1 MADDERE
8 SFTRTLAQQ
17 LFGMPSTLPDDNSPE
32 QEADDLMEAQGTP
45 RPAPD
50 SPSIES
56 SPTASPETSET
67 EAQQKQL
74 KTATEL
80 AEMIEFDLA
89 RHPDCPKAGFRVTVY
104 GWPYWQAMLTITPAA
119 GGVRNPQEWRDLTSE
134 LAERLR
140 KRYNL
145 AWEE

>member
-17 LFGMPSTLPDDNSPE
+17 LFGMSSALPGHNPPE
-32 QEADDLMEAQGTP
+32 PDAGDLIEAQVTP

-50 SPSIES
+50 SPSIEN
-56 SPTASPETSET
+56 SPETSEA
-67 EAQQKQL
+67 EARHKPL

-89 RHPDCPKAGFRVTVY
+89 RHPDCPKTGFRVTS
-104 GWPYWQAMLTITPAA
+104 TA
-119 GGVRNPQEWRDLTSE
+119 GPIG
-134 LAERLR
+134 
-140 KRYNL
+140 KRC
-145 AWEE
+145 